1 METLPE
7 QYGVAADL
15 TEIRD
20 RLTAVAVRL
29 APVADHPAAP
39 AMLHEIARAVF
50 YAEIGLRM
58 EFYPFKVRC
67 LSKAHRAMQA
77 FLTASDEATLMISA
91 SPSGYQH

>member
-1 METLPE
+1 METLPA
-7 QYGVAADL
+7 QYDVSADL
-15 TEIRD
+15 AEIRD

-29 APVADHPAAP
+29 APVADHPAAST
-39 AMLHEIARAVF
+39 MLQEIAHAVF

-77 FLTASDEATLMISA
+77 FLAASDEATLMISA
-91 SPSGYQH
+91 SPSDHLH